1 MLDLKILL
9 PTHVLVDT
17 KAAKVTAE
25 GAHAGRWRR
34 DFDESTCAAIDEVYA
49 ESCGRLVNLGIA
61 IPASGD

>member
-1 MLDLKILL
+1 
-9 PTHVLVDT
+9 
-17 KAAKVTAE
+17 VTAE